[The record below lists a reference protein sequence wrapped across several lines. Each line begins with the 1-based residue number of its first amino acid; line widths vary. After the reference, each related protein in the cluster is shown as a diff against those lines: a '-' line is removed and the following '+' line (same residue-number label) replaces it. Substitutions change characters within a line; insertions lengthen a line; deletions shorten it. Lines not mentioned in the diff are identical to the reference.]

1 MQKELLFALGLE
13 LWTERQL
20 YWLICCISQFEFLI
34 MWKFMARN
42 DYFLEKADIIIMVL
56 SIQCFAYVLFRVDH
70 ITIIYSLLYINLF
83 LFIAFLIFKH
93 FTNKKRE
100 FEKELEKEL
109 KKEDE
114 LKKKE

>member
-1 MQKELLFALGLE
+1 
-13 LWTERQL
+13 
-20 YWLICCISQFEFLI
+20 
-34 MWKFMARN
+34 MARN

-114 LKKKE
+114 LKKKNKKNDKKIYISIIINLFRIFFFLVFIRA